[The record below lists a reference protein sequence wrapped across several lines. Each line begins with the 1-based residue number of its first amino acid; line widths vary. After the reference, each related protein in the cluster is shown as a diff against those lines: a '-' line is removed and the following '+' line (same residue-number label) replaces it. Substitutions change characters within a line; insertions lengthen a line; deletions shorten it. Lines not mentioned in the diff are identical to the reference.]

1 MPALAPRRP
10 KRRTEATVLAETR
23 LALCSMPGVTV
34 WRNTTGFAETDGRK
48 FRYGLCPGSSD
59 LVGCLRV
66 TPPGSSVPLAVALFV
81 ETKHPTS
88 GRLAADQATFGEVV
102 RRLGA
107 VHIVASSA
115 DDAVLQLH
123 LHRKRIENG
132 GTFT

>member
-66 TPPGSSVPLAVALFV
+66 TPATTGCWKRRKRDGQ
-81 ETKHPTS
+81 ETESRSS
-88 GRLAADQATFGEVV
+88 GRGTTP
-102 RRLGA
+102 
-107 VHIVASSA
+107 
-115 DDAVLQLH
+115 
-123 LHRKRIENG
+123 
-132 GTFT
+132 TFTRRIHIPRRRTDTAWSS